1 MIFNELIASSGGG
14 GGKVATWTV
23 SSGGSASATNISFEV
38 EGEPT
43 EWLLMCAGTP
53 NSSVTASLYMIINAL
68 KQSSSYVEG
77 TYMRAGGRIYSG
89 QNIIS
94 TSYSNN
100 IFTLT
105 AETNYGFMRYGG
117 SSAGY
122 ATYYLLYNT
131 N

>member
-1 MIFNELIASSGGG
+1 MIFNELIASSGAGN
-14 GGKVATWTV
+14 GKVATWTGSSGSAASV
-23 SSGGSASATNISFEV
+23 SSIAFEI
-38 EGEPT
+38 ESEPT
-43 EWLLMCAGTP
+43 EWLLICAGTP
-53 NSSVTASLYMIINAL
+53 NSSVTISGYIIINAL
-68 KQSSSYVEG
+68 KQSSSYVQG
-77 TYMRAGGRIYSG
+77 TYMRGGGRIYSG

-100 IFTLT
+100 TFYLT
-105 AETNYGFMRYGG
+105 AATNYAFMRYGG

>member
-1 MIFNELIASSGGG
+1 MAGG
-14 GGKVATWTV
+14 GGKVATWTT
-23 SSGGSASATNISFEV
+23 SSGSGTSSSSIWFDIEA
-38 EGEPT
+38 EPT
-43 EWLLMCAGTP
+43 EWLLICVGTSS
-53 NSSVTASLYMIINAL
+53 SSVSVPLGYIIINAL

-77 TYMRAGGRIYSG
+77 TYMRSNGRIYSG

-100 IFTLT
+100 TFTLT
-105 AETNYGFMRYGG
+105 AATNYAFMRYGG